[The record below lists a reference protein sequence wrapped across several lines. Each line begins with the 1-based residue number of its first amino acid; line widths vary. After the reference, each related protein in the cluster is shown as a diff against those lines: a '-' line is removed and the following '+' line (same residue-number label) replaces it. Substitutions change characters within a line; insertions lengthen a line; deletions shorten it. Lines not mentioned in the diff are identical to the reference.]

1 MQKFSFN
8 KESILTIIIV
18 ILACTASFGLGRL
31 SVAEEKQASE
41 NVQILVPKL
50 NELKVDES
58 KFEFVAS
65 KNGTKYY
72 PMDCKSASRIKDE
85 NKVYFNSETEAID
98 EGYEK
103 ASGC

>member
-18 ILACTASFGLGRL
+18 TLACTASFGLGRL
-31 SVAEEKQASE
+31 SVAEEKQATE
-41 NVQILVPKL
+41 DVQILVPKL

-65 KNGTKYY
+65 KNGTKY
-72 PMDCKSASRIKDE
+72 
-85 NKVYFNSETEAID
+85 
-98 EGYEK
+98 
-103 ASGC
+103 